1 MHIGNHLDALMLLT
15 HFSLARVCMPKL
27 GQPIKGHVVQIVKCR
42 ANPSPHVPPG
52 EKWSGEQSQICSQKV
67 VRANEIAKLYVEL

>member
-1 MHIGNHLDALMLLT
+1 
-15 HFSLARVCMPKL
+15 MPKL

-67 VRANEIAKLYVEL
+67 VRANEIVKLYVEL

>member
-1 MHIGNHLDALMLLT
+1 MHIGNQLDALMLLT

-27 GQPIKGHVVQIVKCR
+27 GQAIKGHVVQIV
-42 ANPSPHVPPG
+42 NV
-52 EKWSGEQSQICSQKV
+52 EQTLAHMCLLARNGLVNSQICSQKV